1 MVKKTIKY
9 PKNSIKD
16 ISVKVHLLKIVYNQQ
31 NFTKILVMEKHMRA
45 KQEGVRATQPIA
57 LALQKKKNT
66 KLKMCAIRND
76 IEIRK
81 LKGNSPRKA
90 MVPA

>member
-1 MVKKTIKY
+1 MIPIESESYYHLILMVKKTIKY

-57 LALQKKKNT
+57 LALQKKKHDKIN
-66 KLKMCAIRND
+66 KDA
-76 IEIRK
+76 E
-81 LKGNSPRKA
+81 
-90 MVPA
+90 